1 MIKLLHWCALR
12 MSGFAIWL
20 HDKGGNL
27 ECWCDERMYKK
38 YEIYT
43 LTSYEAQLAVPTPE
57 TLGLYGE
64 FDPQDLSMPYPRP
77 ITMLDEWGETDGE

>member
-38 YEIYT
+38 QWLEWDNNG
-43 LTSYEAQLAVPTPE
+43 LTPAKAWLAVPTPE

-64 FDPQDLSMPYPRP
+64 
-77 ITMLDEWGETDGE
+77 WGETDGE